1 MLEKVGRMARVLGN
15 RTRQSLQN
23 VTSYM
28 SLALVTVK
36 RLPMLV
42 RNPDLTLTQMYMLG
56 IESIALVS
64 VIALF
69 LGSVTVTQAIYQM
82 SGIIPL
88 RYLGVLVQ
96 KSVLTELGPGI
107 TSMVFAGRVATG
119 IAAEIGSM
127 KNSEQFEAM
136 TVLNLD
142 PIRYLIVP
150 KMAACVIMVPLLV
163 IWAELLAFFGA
174 MVTVVLSVD
183 MTLHHFMHGLRLFFN
198 PSDLYF
204 GILKTTVF
212 GAIVAITG
220 SHFGFHVRSGAEGV
234 GHATTQAVVTSVVLI
249 LVVDFFIA
257 LLIF

>member
-1 MLEKVGRMARVLGN
+1 MLEKVGRMVRVLGDW
-15 RTRQSLQN
+15 TGQSLQS

-28 SLALVTVK
+28 SLLLVTVK

-42 RNPDLTLTQMYMLG
+42 RNPDLTVTQMYMLG
-56 IESIALVS
+56 VESVGLVS
-64 VIALF
+64 VIAVF
-69 LGSVTVTQAIYQM
+69 LGAVTVTQAIYQM

-127 KNSEQFEAM
+127 KNSEQFDAM
-136 TVLNLD
+136 AVLNLD

-150 KMAACVIMVPLLV
+150 KMAACIIMVPLLV
-163 IWAELLAFFGA
+163 VWAELLAFLGA
-174 MVTVVLSVD
+174 MVTVILSVD
-183 MTLHHFMHGLRLFFN
+183 MTLHHFMHGLRLFFT

-204 GILKTTVF
+204 GILKTSVF
-212 GAIVAITG
+212 GAIVAVTG

-249 LVVDFFIA
+249 LIFDFLIA

>member
-1 MLEKVGRMARVLGN
+1 MVTFRRMPL
-15 RTRQSLQN
+15 
-23 VTSYM
+23 
-28 SLALVTVK
+28 
-36 RLPMLV
+36 LV
-42 RNPDLTLTQMYMLG
+42 RNPDLTISHMYTLG
-56 IESIALVS
+56 VESAGLVS

-96 KSVLTELGPGI
+96 KGILNELGPGI

-127 KNSEQFEAM
+127 KNSEQFDAM
-136 TVLNLD
+136 MVLNLD

-150 KMAACVIMVPLLV
+150 KTAACIVMVPMLV
-163 IWAELLAFFGA
+163 IWAELLAFLGA
-174 MVTVVLSVD
+174 LVTVILSVD
-183 MTLHHFMHGLRLFFN
+183 MTVQSFMHGLRLFFN
-198 PSDLYF
+198 ASDLYF

-220 SHFGFHVRSGAEGV
+220 AHFGFRVKGGAAGV
-234 GHATTQAVVTSVVLI
+234 GDATTKAVVTSVVLI
-249 LVVDFFIA
+249 LIFDFIMAVLVF
-257 LLIF
+257 